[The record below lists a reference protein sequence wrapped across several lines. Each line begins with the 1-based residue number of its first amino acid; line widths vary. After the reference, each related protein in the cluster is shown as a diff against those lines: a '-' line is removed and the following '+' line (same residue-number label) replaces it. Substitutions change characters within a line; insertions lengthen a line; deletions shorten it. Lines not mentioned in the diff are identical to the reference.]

1 MTTGA
6 GFSSKA
12 AWKKEGEQSD
22 YGTPIECVAN
32 DQFPLLTEG
41 LSRDVEK
48 ELDNVIRHKAGYGAS
63 DVISKLVGGSV
74 TMEAVYRGMESII
87 VTALGFCNYSASPET
102 VAAGVYKHTFEP
114 ANNIHT
120 QGWGAGDGVLAG
132 SGLLAGDQ
140 KVRRGT
146 LCVDKSVSIWE
157 FISTMINTI
166 TIKGDSKGVSID
178 LDMIPYNLDRA
189 SAINTSSASWSIYNS
204 DWESIL
210 FQDLVLWIDDYSAGS
225 PLTSADAKG
234 ISEFEIKIENNM
246 GQIKDSL
253 SGLYIAEPR
262 RTEKRKVTG
271 SFTFPRY
278 ENDDFLDD
286 LSAQTALM
294 AMLKFTGSE
303 IGATGYYRTF
313 WIWLP
318 TIKFDKVDAPLG
330 GPGLISVT
338 HTFSAEIPAACPS
351 GFPPEATQEVI
362 IEMQND
368 NATNPLI

>member
-6 GFSSKA
+6 GFSSLA
-12 AWKKEGEQSD
+12 AWKREADQSD
-22 YGTPIECVAN
+22 YGTPIECVAE

-41 LSRDVEK
+41 LARDVEK

-63 DVISKLVGGSV
+63 DVISKLVGGPV
-74 TMEAVYRGMESII
+74 AMEAVYRGMESII
-87 VTALGFCNYSASPET
+87 CTALGFCNYSASPET
-102 VAAGVYKHTFEP
+102 VAAGVYKHTVEP
-114 ANNIHT
+114 SDNMHT
-120 QGWGAGDGVLAG
+120 QSWLAGDGILAG
-132 SGLLAGDQ
+132 AGYLAGDQ

-146 LCVDKSVSIWE
+146 LCIDKGVSLWE

-178 LDMIPYNLDRA
+178 LDMIPYDLDRG
-189 SAINTSSASWSIYNS
+189 SAVNTTSAAWTIYNN

-210 FQDLVLWIDDYSAGS
+210 FQDMVLWIDDYSAGTA
-225 PLTSADAKG
+225 LTDADAQG
-234 ISEFEIKIENNM
+234 VSEFEIKIENNM
-246 GQIKDSL
+246 GQGRDSL

-262 RTEKRKVTG
+262 RDQKRKVTG

-278 ENDDFLDD
+278 EDDNFLDD
-286 LSAQTALM
+286 LSAQNALM
-294 AMLKFTGSE
+294 AMLRFTGSQ

-318 TIKFDKVDAPLG
+318 TMKFDKVDAPMG

-338 HTFSAEIPAACPS
+338 HTFTAEIPAACPA
-351 GFPPEATQEVI
+351 GFPPEATREI
-362 IEMQND
+362 IVEMQND
-368 NATNPLI
+368 NATNPLT